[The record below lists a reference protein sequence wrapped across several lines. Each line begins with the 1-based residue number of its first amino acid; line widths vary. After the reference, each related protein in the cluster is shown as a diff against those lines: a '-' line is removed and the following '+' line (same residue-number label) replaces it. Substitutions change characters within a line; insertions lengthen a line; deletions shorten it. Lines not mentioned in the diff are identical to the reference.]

1 MGVAKRISPQ
11 MLLAL
16 GMLASS
22 IAVAG
27 IGLSTSLIL
36 TLALQFLNGL
46 FFPCIHIGINTLILQ
61 KTEEEF
67 IGRVNGVL
75 TPLFMGAMVSTMILA
90 GWLKVKYSLVSMYEV
105 SGFLFFMGMLLMATL
120 FSEKKTASTLLK

>member
-1 MGVAKRISPQ
+1 
-11 MLLAL
+11 MLLTI

-22 IAVAG
+22 ISVAG

-46 FFPCIHIGINTLILQ
+46 FFPCVHIGVNTLILQ

-75 TPLFMGAMVSTMILA
+75 TPLFRYNGTVILA
-90 GWLKVKYSLVSMYEV
+90 SWLKVKYSLVSMYEL
-105 SGFLFFMGMLLMATL
+105 SSFLFFMGMLLMATF
-120 FSEKKTASTLLK
+120 FSKKKYSKFL